1 MTMHA
6 IMRMGPVIPV
16 VVIEHV
22 SQAMPLADALAD
34 GGINVIEITLRSAA
48 ALDCIAAIASQHPQ
62 MTVGAGTVLTPAQM
76 QAAKD
81 AGATFAVSPGAY
93 PDLIKAS
100 AASDLPLL
108 PGAATASEM
117 MALMA
122 AGLNEMKF
130 FPAAVAGGID
140 YLRAVASP
148 LADAVFCP
156 TGGISA
162 ETAADWLALSN
173 VACVGGT
180 WVAPKDLL
188 AAGDF
193 ATITARAKACQ
204 RLSD

>member
-1 MTMHA
+1 
-6 IMRMGPVIPV
+6 
-16 VVIEHV
+16 
-22 SQAMPLADALAD
+22 
-34 GGINVIEITLRSAA
+34 
-48 ALDCIAAIASQHPQ
+48 
-62 MTVGAGTVLTPAQM
+62 M

-81 AGATFAVSPGAY
+81 AGAAFAVSPGAY
-93 PDLIKAS
+93 PDLIKAW
-100 AASDLPLL
+100 AAGDLPLL

-122 AGLNEMKF
+122 AGLTEMKF

-180 WVAPKDLL
+180 WVAPRDLL

-204 RLSD
+204 RLSG